1 MLPLACF
8 AALAV
13 VGQTLNVLFGL
24 AIERYLTNATSI
36 LVFFLLF
43 LGVFYVSW
51 KLTQWIVDRYEQRV
65 KASIGSQ
72 HLMVMLT
79 TATQLPILV

>member
-24 AIERYLTNATSI
+24 AVEKYLTNATSI
-36 LVFFLLF
+36 LVFFIGF
-43 LGVFYVSW
+43 LGVFLLAW
-51 KLTQWIVDRYEQRV
+51 QITKLVVDRYERS
-65 KASIGSQ
+65 KTSMGRQ

>member
-24 AIERYLTNATSI
+24 AIEKYLTNATSI
-36 LVFFLLF
+36 LVFFVLF
-43 LGVFYVSW
+43 LTVFYVSW
-51 KLTQWIVDRYEQRV
+51 KITAWVVDRYEQRS
-65 KASIGSQ
+65 KGTMGGQ

>member
-24 AIERYLTNATSI
+24 AIEKYLTNATSI

-51 KLTQWIVDRYEQRV
+51 RLTQWIVDRYERSR
-65 KASIGSQ
+65 ASIGGQ